1 MGSRP
6 KKIKGV
12 DTMNVDNLQKVSF
25 TKLEQGVMELLRKYA
40 NGNKELEDDLFKFIE
55 AIKQE
60 QRKADEIK
68 SLAFLLANK
77 L

>member
-1 MGSRP
+1 
-6 KKIKGV
+6 
-12 DTMNVDNLQKVSF
+12 MNVDNLQKVSF